1 LFALVPIKELA
12 MRIGMSVSTL
22 SIVLFLGACAIGDQ
36 PLEVGSTSEEVVS
49 PNGMTLNG
57 MTLNGMTLNGM
68 TLNGMTLNGM
78 TLNGM
83 TLNGMTLNGM
93 TLNGSELSG
102 VSGGV
107 YYGGE
112 DLVGAKVLGQLSN
125 GSTLQLRIDSA
136 KVLPAPNDDVWAYE
150 VLAGGDNNTWQ
161 PLCGTVDGFPILAVP
176 LSGTWNYQSG
186 VSGGG
191 SKTASTTSFTFACRG
206 TALAKCVELGYKPWD
221 SDLED
226 HHQACTRMLRAD
238 YCGDG
243 TPGTTNGRVI
253 NTYDDVGVQA
263 DTESWGVDAE
273 WDADGARCVG
283 GFTRSIQSCSASLYD
298 STCGA
303 VSHFDEGTLLVD
315 EYNGG

>member
-1 LFALVPIKELA
+1 MKELA
-12 MRIGMSVSTL
+12 MRIGMSVSMVSFVL
-22 SIVLFLGACAIGDQ
+22 SLGACAIGEE
-36 PLEVGSTSEEVVS
+36 PVEVGNTSEEIVS

-93 TLNGSELSG
+93 TLNGSELTG
-102 VSGGV
+102 VAGDV
-107 YYGGE
+107 PVDGE
-112 DLVGAKVLGQLSN
+112 ELVGAKVNGELSN
-125 GSTLQLRIDSA
+125 GGTITLRIDGA
-136 KVLPAPNDDVWAYE
+136 KKLLPPNDDVWAYE
-150 VLAGGDNNTWQ
+150 VVAGGDNNTWQ
-161 PLCGTVDGFPILAVP
+161 PLCGTVNGQVVLAVP

-186 VSGGG
+186 VPGGG
-191 SKTASTTSFTFACRG
+191 AKTADPTRFTFACRG
-206 TALAKCVELGYKPWD
+206 TALAKCVELGYKPWESSNGVGLD
-221 SDLED
+221 D

-243 TPGTTNGRVI
+243 TPGTINGRLI
-253 NTYDDVGVQA
+253 NVYDGVGVQA

-283 GFTRSIQSCSASLYD
+283 DTTRSTQSCSADLY
-298 STCGA
+298 SSSCGA
-303 VSHFDEGTLLVD
+303 VASFSQGTLLVD
-315 EYNGG
+315 EYSGH